1 MVTETDDSRLGRLE
15 GQIEQLVLGFQ
26 DVREE
31 IRATNIRVDQGFQ
44 DVREEIRATNMRV
57 DQGFQ
62 DNIRVD
68 QGFQD
73 VREEIRATNNR
84 IDRLTLAVLGVG
96 GGVIVAL
103 ISLAGILAIQLIRSG

>member
-1 MVTETDDSRLGRLE
+1 M
-15 GQIEQLVLGFQ
+15 
-26 DVREE
+26 
-31 IRATNIRVDQGFQ
+31 RVDQGFQ
-44 DVREEIRATNMRV
+44 DVREEIRAT
-57 DQGFQ
+57 
-62 DNIRVD
+62 
-68 QGFQD
+68 

>member
-31 IRATNIRVDQGFQ
+31 IRATN
-44 DVREEIRATNMRV
+44 M
-57 DQGFQ
+57 
-62 DNIRVD
+62 RVD

>member
-1 MVTETDDSRLGRLE
+1 M
-15 GQIEQLVLGFQ
+15 
-26 DVREE
+26 
-31 IRATNIRVDQGFQ
+31 RVDQGFQ

-62 DNIRVD
+62 DVREEIRATNMRVD